1 MASQVDSTSRSFT
14 ANAAISAF
22 RLVRLHTVE
31 NEVVAATN
39 GAAIGFT
46 QDDAAAGQLV
56 GVKLFHPT
64 YMATISAGAAGLAVG
79 GVVHAT
85 VGGAVA
91 SAGGVTVG
99 FAINAG
105 VANDIVEVAIP
116 VKSF

>member
-39 GAAIGFT
+39 GAAIGMT

-56 GVKLFHPT
+56 GVKLFNPT
-64 YMATISAGAAGLAVG
+64 YLATVSGGAAAVAVG
-79 GVVHAT
+79 GIVHAT
-85 VGGAVA
+85 TSGQVA

-99 FAINAG
+99 YAINAG
-105 VANDIVEVAIP
+105 TANDIVEIAVP
-116 VKSF
+116 LKSF

>member
-1 MASQVDSTSRSFT
+1 MASQVDSTNRSFV

-46 QDDAAAGQLV
+46 QDDAGAAQTV
-56 GVKLFHPT
+56 NVKLFNPT
-64 YMATISAGAAGLAVG
+64 FLATVSGGAAGLAVG

-85 VGGAVA
+85 VAGGVA

-99 FAINAG
+99 YAINAG
-105 VANDIVEVAIP
+105 VANDIVEIAIP
-116 VKSF
+116 LKSF

>member
-1 MASQVDSTSRSFT
+1 MASQVDSTSRSYV

-22 RLVRLHTVE
+22 RLVKLHTTE

-46 QDDAAAGQLV
+46 QDDASAAAVV
-56 GVKLFHPT
+56 GVKLFNPT
-64 YMATISAGAAGLAVG
+64 YLATVSGAGVAAGA
-79 GVVHAT
+79 VVHAT
-85 VGGAVA
+85 AAGTVA

-105 VANDIVEVAIP
+105 TTNDIIEVAVP
-116 VKSF
+116 MKSF

>member
-1 MASQVDSTSRSFT
+1 MASQVDSTNRSFV

-22 RLVRLHTVE
+22 RLVRLHTTE

-46 QDDAAAGQLV
+46 QDDASAASV
-56 GVKLFHPT
+56 VNVKLFTPT
-64 YMATISAGAAGLAVG
+64 YLATVSGAGVAAGA
-79 GVVHAT
+79 VVHAVAAGT
-85 VGGAVA
+85 VA

-105 VANDIVEVAIP
+105 TTNDIIEVAVP
-116 VKSF
+116 MKSF

>member
-1 MASQVDSTSRSFT
+1 MASQVDSTNRSFV

-22 RLVRLHTVE
+22 RLVKLHTTE

-46 QDDAAAGQLV
+46 QDDASAAAVV
-56 GVKLFHPT
+56 GVKLFNPT
-64 YMATISAGAAGLAVG
+64 YLSTVSGAGVAVG
-79 GVVHAT
+79 SAVHAIAD
-85 VGGAVA
+85 GKVA

-105 VANDIVEVAIP
+105 TTSDIIEVAVPI
-116 VKSF
+116 KSF

>member
-1 MASQVDSTSRSFT
+1 MASQVDSTNRSFT

-46 QDDAAAGQLV
+46 QDDASAGQVV

-64 YMATISAGAAGLAVG
+64 FLATVSGAGVAAGSVVQAVAAG
-79 GVVHAT
+79 T
-85 VGGAVA
+85 VA
-91 SAGGVTVG
+91 SAGGVSVG
-99 FAINAG
+99 YAINAG
-105 VANDIVEVAIP
+105 TTNDIIEVAISS
-116 VKSF
+116 KSF

>member
-1 MASQVDSTSRSFT
+1 MASQVDSTSRSFV

-22 RLVRLHTVE
+22 RLVKLHTTE

-46 QDDAAAGQLV
+46 QDDASAASVV
-56 GVKLFHPT
+56 GVKLFNPT
-64 YMATISAGAAGLAVG
+64 YLATVSGAGVAAGA
-79 GVVHAT
+79 VVHAT
-85 VGGAVA
+85 AAGTVA

-105 VANDIVEVAIP
+105 TTNDIIEVAVP
-116 VKSF
+116 MKSF